1 MFENLQEKLQRAFK
15 TLRGQATLTEENI
28 DEALR
33 EIRLALLE
41 ADVNFKVVKQ
51 LIDQIRVKAVG
62 QDVLTALS
70 PGEQVIKIVR
80 DELVEILG
88 RDTARMKFASQP
100 PTVILMAGLQGSG
113 KTTTSGKLANW
124 LKNGGHRPLL
134 VSVDVYRP
142 AAREQL
148 KVVAQAVKANIYEGE
163 VGEATPGPRDPRAKE
178 ARREAINTGSDVLI
192 VDTAGRLH
200 IDDQLMDEMQLL
212 KRLLN
217 PQEILFVA
225 DAMTGQD
232 AVNSADEFHKK
243 LSLTGV
249 VLTKMDGDARGGA
262 ALSIRQVTGQPIKFI
277 GVGEKYDAL
286 EPFHP
291 DRIVSRILG
300 MGDILSLIERAE
312 SQIDK
317 KKAQEMATKAL
328 TGDGF
333 SLEDFRD
340 QLRQVKK
347 MGSMKSLLGM
357 LPSIGPFSGLQKAAD
372 NVDEGQINRVEAIIN
387 SMTTHER
394 NHHEVIN
401 GSRRKRIARGS
412 GTTVQEVNNLLRQYA
427 QMKKMFKQMGKTV
440 APRTGLFHQLQGQ
453 PAHGVAGIDFHHR
466 LEPAIALGCAIDE
479 GVDANRPDIAGA
491 LQFRFE
497 QRKDVAIEAL
507 EAARNVRRFAEQRG
521 YVRRYA
527 AAVVGRRPV
536 GPELSLAVIDQA
548 GVAAELQVARPHLQ
562 LDGEIQRA
570 LQPGFDDHLSAIL
583 QGTGQPLLLCRQ
595 HL

>member
-15 TLRGQATLTEENI
+15 SLRGQARITEENI
-28 DEALR
+28 SEALR

-41 ADVNFKVVKQ
+41 ADVNFKVVKE
-51 LIDQIRVKAVG
+51 LIDRIQAKAVG
-62 QDVLTALS
+62 QEVLTALS

-80 DELVEILG
+80 DELVAILG
-88 RDTARMKFASQP
+88 TDTARMKFATQP
-100 PTVILMAGLQGSG
+100 PTVVLMAGLQGSG
-113 KTTTSGKLANW
+113 KTTTSGKLAHW
-124 LKNGGHRPLL
+124 FKNGGHRPLL

-148 KVVAQAVKANIYEGE
+148 KVVAEAVKSHIYEGSN
-163 VGEATPGPRDPRAKE
+163 VEANTATVERLAKE

-192 VDTAGRLH
+192 VDTAGRLP
-200 IDDQLMDEMQLL
+200 IDDQLMEEMQSL

-300 MGDILSLIERAE
+300 MGDILSLIEKAE

-340 QLRQVKK
+340 QLRHVKK
-347 MGSMKSLLGM
+347 MGSIKSLIGM
-357 LPSIGPFSGLQKAAD
+357 MPSIGPFSGLQKAAD
-372 NVDEGQINRVEAIIN
+372 NVDEKQINRVEAIIN
-387 SMTTHER
+387 SMTAHER

-401 GSRRKRIARGS
+401 GSRRKRISRGS
-412 GTTVQEVNNLLRQYA
+412 GTTVQEVNNLLKQYA
-427 QMKKMFKQMGKTV
+427 QMKKMFKQIGKPSF
-440 APRTGLFHQLQGQ
+440 ARRM
-453 PAHGVAGIDFHHR
+453 AGMK
-466 LEPAIALGCAIDE
+466 L
-479 GVDANRPDIAGA
+479 
-491 LQFRFE
+491 
-497 QRKDVAIEAL
+497 
-507 EAARNVRRFAEQRG
+507 
-521 YVRRYA
+521 
-527 AAVVGRRPV
+527 
-536 GPELSLAVIDQA
+536 
-548 GVAAELQVARPHLQ
+548 
-562 LDGEIQRA
+562 
-570 LQPGFDDHLSAIL
+570 PGM
-583 QGTGQPLLLCRQ
+583 
-595 HL
+595 

>member
-15 TLRGQATLTEENI
+15 SLRGQAILTEENI
-28 DEALR
+28 AEAMKQ
-33 EIRLALLE
+33 IRLALLE
-41 ADVNFKVVKQ
+41 ADVNFKVVKD
-51 LIDQIRVKAVG
+51 LIDRIQAKAIG

-80 DELVEILG
+80 DELVETLG
-88 RDTARMKFASQP
+88 KDTAKLKFASQP
-100 PTVILMAGLQGSG
+100 PTVVLMAGLQGSG

-148 KVVAQAVKANIYEGE
+148 KVVAAAIKANLYEGA
-163 VGEATPGPRDPRAKE
+163 VGEAGVEANTATVERLAKE
-178 ARREAINTGSDVLI
+178 ARREAINTGCDVLI

-200 IDDQLMDEMQLL
+200 IDDQLMDEMQSL

-232 AVNSADEFHKK
+232 AVKSADEFHKK
-243 LSLTGV
+243 LTLTGV
-249 VLTKMDGDARGGA
+249 ILTKMDGDARGGA

-300 MGDILSLIERAE
+300 MGDILSLIEKAE

-317 KKAQEMATKAL
+317 KKAQDIATKAL

-340 QLRQVKK
+340 QLRQVRK
-347 MGSMKSLLGM
+347 MGSLQSLIGM
-357 LPSIGPFSGLQKAAD
+357 LPSVGAFSGLQKAAD
-372 NVDEGQINRVEAIIN
+372 KIDDKQINRVEAIIN
-387 SMTTHER
+387 SMTGYER
-394 NHHEVIN
+394 NHHEAIN

-412 GTTVQEVNNLLRQYA
+412 GTSVQEVNNLLRQYA
-427 QMKKMFKQMGKTV
+427 QMKKMFKQMGKPSF
-440 APRTGLFHQLQGQ
+440 ARRM
-453 PAHGVAGIDFHHR
+453 AGMKF
-466 LEPAIALGCAIDE
+466 
-479 GVDANRPDIAGA
+479 
-491 LQFRFE
+491 
-497 QRKDVAIEAL
+497 
-507 EAARNVRRFAEQRG
+507 
-521 YVRRYA
+521 
-527 AAVVGRRPV
+527 
-536 GPELSLAVIDQA
+536 
-548 GVAAELQVARPHLQ
+548 
-562 LDGEIQRA
+562 
-570 LQPGFDDHLSAIL
+570 PGM
-583 QGTGQPLLLCRQ
+583 
-595 HL
+595 

>member
-15 TLRGQATLTEENI
+15 TLRGQAVLSEENI
-28 DEALR
+28 GEALK

-41 ADVNFKVVKQ
+41 ADVNFKVVKD
-51 LIDQIRVKAVG
+51 LIDRIQAKAVG
-62 QDVLTALS
+62 QQVMTALS

-80 DELVEILG
+80 DELVETLG
-88 RDTARMKFASQP
+88 KDTAKLKFASQP
-100 PTVILMAGLQGSG
+100 PTVVLMAGLQGSG

-148 KVVAQAVKANIYEGE
+148 KVVAAAIKVNLYEGQVE
-163 VGEATPGPRDPRAKE
+163 QANTGTVERLAKE
-178 ARREAINTGSDVLI
+178 ARREAVISGCDVLI

-200 IDDQLMDEMQLL
+200 IDDQLMDEMQSL
-212 KRLLN
+212 KQLLN

-232 AVNSADEFHKK
+232 AVRSADEFHKK
-243 LSLTGV
+243 LTLTGV

-312 SQIDK
+312 QQIDK
-317 KKAQEMATKAL
+317 KKAAEMASKAL
-328 TGDGF
+328 SGDGF

-340 QLRQVKK
+340 QLRQVRK
-347 MGSMKSLLGM
+347 MGSMKSLMGM

-372 NVDEGQINRVEAIIN
+372 QVDENQINRVEAIIN
-387 SMTTHER
+387 SMTAHER
-394 NHHEVIN
+394 THHEVIN

-427 QMKKMFKQMGKTV
+427 QMKKMFKQMSRSSFMSKK
-440 APRTGLFHQLQGQ
+440 L
-453 PAHGVAGIDFHHR
+453 
-466 LEPAIALGCAIDE
+466 
-479 GVDANRPDIAGA
+479 
-491 LQFRFE
+491 
-497 QRKDVAIEAL
+497 
-507 EAARNVRRFAEQRG
+507 
-521 YVRRYA
+521 
-527 AAVVGRRPV
+527 
-536 GPELSLAVIDQA
+536 A
-548 GVAAELQVARPHLQ
+548 GVKLPGLQ
-562 LDGEIQRA
+562 
-570 LQPGFDDHLSAIL
+570 
-583 QGTGQPLLLCRQ
+583 
-595 HL
+595 

>member
-15 TLRGQATLTEENI
+15 TLRGQAVLNEENI
-28 DEALR
+28 AEALR
-33 EIRLALLE
+33 ELRLALLE

-51 LIDQIRVKAVG
+51 FIDQVQAKAVG
-62 QDVLTALS
+62 QQVMTALA

-88 RDTARMKFASQP
+88 KDTAKLKFASQP
-100 PTVILMAGLQGSG
+100 PTVVLMAGLQGSG

-148 KVVAQAVKANIYEGE
+148 KVVAQAIKANIYEGQ
-163 VGEATPGPRDPRAKE
+163 VGEANTATVERLAKE
-178 ARREAINTGSDVLI
+178 ARKEAINTGCNVLI

-300 MGDILSLIERAE
+300 MGDIMSLIEKAE
-312 SQIDK
+312 QTVDK
-317 KKAQEMATKAL
+317 KKAQELASKAL
-328 TGDGF
+328 SGDGF
-333 SLEDFRD
+333 SLEDFRG
-340 QLRQVKK
+340 QLQQVKK
-347 MGSMKSLLGM
+347 MGSMQNILGM

-372 NVDEGQINRVEAIIN
+372 KVDEKQITRVEAIIS
-387 SMTTHER
+387 SMTAHER
-394 NHHEVIN
+394 EHHEVIN

-412 GTTVQEVNNLLRQYA
+412 GTTIQEVNNLLRQYI
-427 QMKKMFKQMGKTV
+427 QMKKMFKQMGKPSF
-440 APRTGLFHQLQGQ
+440 ARRM
-453 PAHGVAGIDFHHR
+453 AGMKF
-466 LEPAIALGCAIDE
+466 
-479 GVDANRPDIAGA
+479 
-491 LQFRFE
+491 
-497 QRKDVAIEAL
+497 
-507 EAARNVRRFAEQRG
+507 
-521 YVRRYA
+521 
-527 AAVVGRRPV
+527 
-536 GPELSLAVIDQA
+536 
-548 GVAAELQVARPHLQ
+548 
-562 LDGEIQRA
+562 
-570 LQPGFDDHLSAIL
+570 PGM
-583 QGTGQPLLLCRQ
+583 
-595 HL
+595 